1 MSGAAELDEVFDAFI
16 EGRADFAHFR
26 SVVEDQLALAPEL
39 SGAALLRLDSLRRDG
54 RLSPALHA
62 LMTKE
67 VERSSGGDITPPF
80 DDRAAEEPRDAAV
93 QAPPKVEAPKTEAP
107 VVAALHAASHPGAI
121 ARDLEVGAVLAGRY
135 RLEALLGRGGMH
147 LVYRAE
153 DLRLGGGGTDAARV
167 AVKLVSPEY
176 AGRAAR
182 RGLEWEASMLA
193 GLNHP
198 GVIRVLDFD
207 RDGEVVFLVTELLH
221 GQRLRSLL
229 VRSQPAPLPMDE
241 AMGIIRELAE
251 ALAYVHGRG
260 LVHRDVQPANVFIT
274 ASGGLRL
281 IDFGLAAPI
290 GGSSEAGSPAQRP
303 GTPAYASPE
312 VLGGRPPDPRDD
324 VYSLG
329 CIAYEVLTGRHPWGK
344 APADDAAH
352 RKLKPSRPPG
362 LREPQWTVLRRA
374 LSFKAA
380 NRPADAAAFLAAWF
394 PSLQSRRFLPWVA
407 AAVLAAIGIG
417 IGLAIFAPGPAP
429 RPVAT
434 PAVTPPPPTLAP
446 VPEREVAEV
455 PPTDAPPDSV
465 APTDERLLDP
475 PLIEIPTGEAPAP
488 EPPAAQPPAREA
500 PAVEPPVA
508 EAPAAETPASEAP
521 TDAAEPVEPAT
532 AEPPA
537 PAPEP
542 AAPPALALE
551 ADRFR
556 VVEGR
561 GALRLEMRRPA
572 GYAGSLRVRWRTVE
586 RTAIEGEDFMASTGW
601 RWAEAPPGAP
611 SLVIF
616 IPIVN
621 HSLPRPERI
630 FYVELEQVPG
640 GPRVGTPSRAEVR
653 IVSDD

>member
-80 DDRAAEEPRDAAV
+80 DDGAAEEPREATGHAA
-93 QAPPKVEAPKTEAP
+93 AEAEAP
-107 VVAALHAASHPGAI
+107 VVSALHAASHPGAI
-121 ARDLEVGAVLAGRY
+121 ARDLKVGAVLAGRY

-153 DLRLGGGGTDAARV
+153 DLRLGGGGADAARV
-167 AVKLVSPEY
+167 AVKLISPEH
-176 AGRAAR
+176 AGRASR

-193 GLNHP
+193 GLSHP
-198 GVIRVLDFD
+198 GIIRVLDFD

-229 VRSQPAPLPMDE
+229 VRNHPAPLPTDE
-241 AMGIIRELAE
+241 AMEIIRELAQ
-251 ALAYVHGRG
+251 ALAYIHGRG

-281 IDFGLAAPI
+281 MDFGLAAPI

-312 VLGGRPPDPRDD
+312 VLGGKPPDPRDD

-352 RKLKPSRPPG
+352 RKLKPTRPPG

-380 NRPADAAAFLAAWF
+380 DRPADAAAFLAAWF
-394 PSLQSRRFLPWVA
+394 PSLQSRRHFMPWVA

-417 IGLAIFAPGPAP
+417 IGLAIFAPGPAQ
-429 RPVAT
+429 RPVET
-434 PAVTPPPPTLAP
+434 PAVTSPPPTLAP

-455 PPTDAPPDSV
+455 PPTDVPPDSV

-475 PLIEIPTGEAPAP
+475 PLIEIPAAEAPTVETPAA
-488 EPPAAQPPAREA
+488 EPPAAET
-500 PAVEPPVA
+500 PAVEPPVTEVPAA
-508 EAPAAETPASEAP
+508 EAPAREAP
-521 TDAAEPVEPAT
+521 PDVPEPVQEPAR
-532 AEPPA
+532 AEAPPA
-537 PAPEP
+537 PATPP

-561 GALRLEMRRPA
+561 GALRLEMLRPA
-572 GYAGSLRVRWRTVE
+572 GYAGSLRLRWRTVE
-586 RTAIEGEDFMASTGW
+586 RTATEGEDFMGSTGW

-616 IPIVN
+616 IPIVH

-640 GPRVGTPSRAEVR
+640 GPRVGTPSRAEVT
-653 IVSDD
+653 IVSNE